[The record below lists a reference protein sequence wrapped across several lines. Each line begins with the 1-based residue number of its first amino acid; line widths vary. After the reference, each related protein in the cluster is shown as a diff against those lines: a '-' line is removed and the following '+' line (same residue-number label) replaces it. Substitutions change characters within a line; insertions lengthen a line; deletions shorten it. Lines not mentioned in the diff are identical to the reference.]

1 LALSIIVMQ
10 TAVFTQA
17 GHDLNSSSACVQT
30 LRYINKLFKFKNKL
44 YFKDEKMAVI
54 EINSETVSL

>member
-1 LALSIIVMQ
+1 MQ